1 MFALS
6 SRETLTHE
14 INQKYYSVK
23 ERDQTSRKKK
33 AWCESL
39 ECCIKELYP
48 SSRLVLVGSS
58 ASGFA
63 IEGCDVDLTLV
74 RQGRQVFYRLDS
86 DVEVLRKIRDRLATR
101 RSSVITEVYS
111 ILISFTFDPV
121 TTRPDKLSS
130 EQIFDHCLSYEYDC
144 LMSSCEKNILK
155 ILKTK
160 IMRNVSSINF
170 GIVSL
175 IFSVMGHEIITT
187 YSLKQIPWILL
198 DKTECFFFY
207 YYHYLKKSNNIYLP
221 KYTRTI
227 DQA

>member
-101 RSSVITEVYS
+101 RSSVTTEVYS
-111 ILISFTFDPV
+111 ILISFAFDPV

-130 EQIFDHCLSYEYDC
+130 EQIFDLCLSYEYDC

-175 IFSVMGHEIITT
+175 IFSVMGHEIIIQPIPSNKFPRYYLTKPSVFFLLL
-187 YSLKQIPWILL
+187 SLFEKI
-198 DKTECFFFY
+198 K
-207 YYHYLKKSNNIYLP
+207 
-221 KYTRTI
+221 
-227 DQA
+227 